1 MPVLHHVLRSVYRR
15 AAEYRS
21 HIEGPSTVFGT
32 ALNYCAMRILG
43 VKPDHPVALRARA
56 CLHKFGGALG
66 TPSWGKFWLSILNV
80 YDWDGNNSVP
90 PELWYVFALVSV
102 DLCSRLKQGFP

>member
-1 MPVLHHVLRSVYRR
+1 MRCMLRK
-15 AAEYRS
+15 ADCRS

-43 VKPDHPVALRARA
+43 VKPDHPVAVKARA

-66 TPSWGKFWLSILNV
+66 APSWGKFWLSILNV
-80 YDWDGNNSVP
+80 YDWEGNHPVP
-90 PELWYVFALVSV
+90 AELW
-102 DLCSRLKQGFP
+102 